1 MFYDCKEGFIT
12 VNKIVGSTLIVAGT
26 ALGGGMLALP
36 LASAGLGFYTAAFL
50 IIANWGLMTYTAL
63 LMLEIHQHAE
73 QDATLNS
80 LAKNLLG
87 KPGQYLATFASF
99 FLFYA
104 LCAAYI
110 AGGGSQLTN
119 KINDFMSL
127 ELTPQYG
134 AILLTIIVATVVSI
148 GTHSVD
154 MVNRVLFSVKIIVL
168 ALTLSLLF
176 PHVESINL
184 LEMPVQQGLLL
195 SALPVIFT
203 SFGFHGSIPS
213 IVRYVGI
220 DIKTL
225 KKVMICGASA
235 PLVIYLLWQ
244 VATQG
249 VLSQTA
255 LMANNSLTSF
265 IASLSSVLQQP
276 QVSQSVSVFA
286 DLALATSFLGVSLGL
301 FDLLSGMMKRADTSL
316 NSSNSSDTRDGS
328 YKDAKSH
335 RVKTALVTFL
345 PPLAFALFYPQG
357 FITALGYAAIA
368 LVILA
373 IFLPVAM
380 VSKQRKAQ
388 ASGYRVIGGN
398 VTLALASLMGCVIIA
413 SQFLQMANVI
423 PAVG

>member
-1 MFYDCKEGFIT
+1 MS
-12 VNKIVGSTLIVAGT
+12 KIVGSTLIVAGT

-50 IIANWGLMTYTAL
+50 IIVNWALMTYTAL

-119 KINDFMSL
+119 KINDLLSL
-127 ELTPQYG
+127 ELTPQFG
-134 AILLTIIVATVVSI
+134 AVLLTIIVATVVSI

-154 MVNRVLFSVKIIVL
+154 IVNRVLFSVKIIVL

-176 PHVESINL
+176 PHVQSINL
-184 LEMPVQQGLLL
+184 LEMPVEQGLLL

-249 VLSQTA
+249 VLSQTT

-276 QVSQSVSVFA
+276 QVSQSVSIFA

-301 FDLLSGMMKRADTSL
+301 FDLLSGMMKRANTSIH
-316 NSSNSSDTRDGS
+316 NNDSDDSTNADG
-328 YKDAKSH
+328 KSH
-335 RVKTALVTFL
+335 RVKTALVTFV

-388 ASGYRVIGGN
+388 ANGYRVIGGN
-398 VTLALASLMGCVIIA
+398 VTLVLASLMGCLIIT
-413 SQFLQMANVI
+413 SQFLQMAKMI

>member
-1 MFYDCKEGFIT
+1 
-12 VNKIVGSTLIVAGT
+12 VSKIVGSTLIVAGT

-50 IIANWGLMTYTAL
+50 IIVNWGLMTYTAL

-119 KINDFMSL
+119 KINDLLSL
-127 ELTPQYG
+127 ELTPQFG
-134 AILLTIIVATVVSI
+134 AVLLTIIVATVVSI

-154 MVNRVLFSVKIIVL
+154 IVNRVLFSVKIIVL

-176 PHVESINL
+176 PHVQSINL

-225 KKVMICGASA
+225 KKVMVCGASA

-249 VLSQTA
+249 VLSQTD

-265 IASLSSVLQQP
+265 ITSLSSVLQQP

-301 FDLLSGMMKRADTSL
+301 FDLLSGMMKRANTKMT
-316 NSSNSSDTRDGS
+316 NSTLSNSNGDG
-328 YKDAKSH
+328 KSH
-335 RVKTALVTFL
+335 RLKTALVTFV

-398 VTLALASLMGCVIIA
+398 VTLVLASLMGCLIIT